1 MTNIVPLTLA
11 VLAHYFINT
20 HFSGVANGFS
30 SFFMIMSLF
39 VMIVDNDPLI
49 PKETDWTGAVVYGL
63 FIIVEASLAWL
74 CFEIH
79 LMLFWAFV
87 DFLHEILLF
96 GKVFNNEIT
105 DKMCLRLLQ
114 VIVNISVFLRFLH
127 IVKRKLTKRKGQVA
141 I

>member
-1 MTNIVPLTLA
+1 MANIVPVTLA
-11 VLAHYFINT
+11 VVAHYFINT

-30 SFFMIMSLF
+30 SFFMIMSLY

-49 PKETDWTGAVVYGL
+49 PEETDWTGAVVHGL
-63 FIIVEASLAWL
+63 FFIVEASLAWF
-74 CFEIH
+74 CFEIQ

-87 DFLHEILLF
+87 DFLHEFLLF
-96 GKVFNNEIT
+96 GEVFNNEIT

-127 IVKRKLTKRKGQVA
+127 IVKRKLTKLKAQVA
-141 I
+141 P